1 MNVALPLLS
10 TTEMISRFSR
20 RFAAFFSAAR
30 VLLAGGCLLTGS
42 LGFAPVARASGGL
55 PLNTVFKG
63 RSIFDR
69 LVARAERENW
79 QALPIGERTVRVGL
93 ALAGT
98 PYAGYTL
105 EIDNRIEA
113 PSVDFLGLDCWTFY
127 EVSLGFARMLHAGPG
142 PYAPEDLLRM
152 VELDRYRHGQ
162 CTGEYL
168 SRIHFLEE
176 LFYDNEKRGLLTNIT
191 RRLDG
196 AERMDHR
203 DIREMT
209 VMWRHYRYLRNNPSL
224 LPRMARIQ
232 EYVSDL
238 PVYHVPKQR
247 VPYVE
252 RDLRDGDIV
261 AITSRDT
268 GGYTSH
274 VGLAYRDPGGV
285 LRFLHASSKQGRV
298 LVDDRLSAYLASKHD
313 DAGIIVAR
321 PSDVPAGMLA
331 GR

>member
-1 MNVALPLLS
+1 
-10 TTEMISRFSR
+10 MISTFCRS
-20 RFAAFFSAAR
+20 FAPLRSIAR
-30 VLLAGGCLLTGS
+30 VLLTGS
-42 LGFAPVARASGGL
+42 LLTVSLLAAPSAHASLGL
-55 PLNTVFKG
+55 PMTTVFRG
-63 RSIFDR
+63 RATFDR

-79 QALPIGERTVRVGL
+79 RALPIGERTVRVGL

-113 PSVDFLGLDCWTFY
+113 PSVDFMGLDCWTFY
-127 EVSLGFARMLHAGPG
+127 ETSLGFARMLHAKAG

-152 VELDRYRHGQ
+152 VELDRYRHGR
-162 CTGEYL
+162 CTGQYL

-224 LPRMARIQ
+224 LPEMARIQ

-247 VPYVE
+247 VAAIE
-252 RDLRDGDIV
+252 EDLHGGDII

-274 VGLAYRDPGGV
+274 VGLAYRDPRGV
-285 LRFLHASSKQGRV
+285 LRFLHASSKQRRV
-298 LVDDRLSAYLASKHD
+298 LVDDRLSAYLASKRD
-313 DAGIIVAR
+313 DAGIVVAR
-321 PSDVPAGMLA
+321 PADVPAGTLA
-331 GR
+331 ER

>member
-1 MNVALPLLS
+1 MFASGCVLVATLVP
-10 TTEMISRFSR
+10 
-20 RFAAFFSAAR
+20 APSAHA
-30 VLLAGGCLLTGS
+30 S
-42 LGFAPVARASGGL
+42 LGL
-55 PLNTVFKG
+55 PMNTVFRG
-63 RSIFDR
+63 RATFDR

-79 QALPIGERTVRVGL
+79 RALPIGERTVRVGL

-113 PSVDFLGLDCWTFY
+113 PSVDFIGLDCWTFF
-127 EVSLGFARMLHAGPG
+127 ETSLGFARMLHAKGP

-162 CTGEYL
+162 CTGQYL

-191 RRLDG
+191 RHLDG
-196 AERMDHR
+196 AERMEHR

-224 LPRMARIQ
+224 LPEMARIQ

-238 PVYHVPKQR
+238 PVYHIPKQR
-247 VPYVE
+247 VPAIE
-252 RDLRDGDIV
+252 GDLRDGDII

-298 LVDDRLSAYLASKHD
+298 LVDDRLSVYLASKHD
-313 DAGIIVAR
+313 DAGIVVAR
-321 PSDVPAGMLA
+321 PADVPAGTLA
-331 GR
+331 ER